1 MGKKVSLIATLIITL
16 VLFTS
21 CTGGSYTM
29 TMGSLNGN
37 SKHIEGKYNSF
48 NGKYFSKVKL
58 KDGDSVDY
66 QTSITTDGGSI
77 KLVLL
82 DEKKNVLTNLESTG
96 VVEITED
103 GYYYF
108 TAIADHHKGSFNVE
122 WDIE

>member
-1 MGKKVSLIATLIITL
+1 MGRKISLIATLIITL

-37 SKHIEGKYNSF
+37 NKHIEGKYNSF

-58 KDGDSVDY
+58 KDGDSVTY

-82 DEKKNVLTNLESTG
+82 DEKKDVLINLESTG
-96 VVEITED
+96 LVEITED

-108 TAIADHHKGSFNVE
+108 TAIADQHKGSFNVE
-122 WDIE
+122 WVVE

>member
-1 MGKKVSLIATLIITL
+1 MGKKISLIATLIITL

>member
-1 MGKKVSLIATLIITL
+1 M
-16 VLFTS
+16 
-21 CTGGSYTM
+21 
-29 TMGSLNGN
+29 
-37 SKHIEGKYNSF
+37 
-48 NGKYFSKVKL
+48 KL

>member
-1 MGKKVSLIATLIITL
+1 MGKKISLIATLIITL

-21 CTGGSYTM
+21 CTGGSHTM